1 MKKQN
6 KKGGNKNELTQEDI
20 NNDVKTFEQQ
30 PPMHPAL
37 ETADGKNNGA
47 LPGAYRNQTTNK
59 P

>member
-1 MKKQN
+1 MKKQKDTN
-6 KKGGNKNELTQEDI
+6 DKNELTQNDLK
-20 NNDVKTFEQQ
+20 NDVKTFEAQ

-47 LPGAYRNQTTNK
+47 KPAAYKNQRSNH

>member
-1 MKKQN
+1 MKKQKDTN
-6 KKGGNKNELTQEDI
+6 DKNELTQADI
-20 NNDVKTFEQQ
+20 ENDVKTFEVQ

-47 LPGAYRNQTTNK
+47 KPAAYKNQRSNH